1 VPLLQ
6 GEGERLMEAVGDS
19 EEERDCVG
27 EVVATGQ
34 EVEERDCVGETLLL
48 GVTRATLTVGVCDC
62 DSEALAV
69 LQRVGEPVLDMDTVV
84 LREGVFVRE
93 ATPLREKVR
102 VAEAQAE
109 LETDM
114 LKVALPQGR
123 GVVVAHWL
131 VEALAQRVGEML
143 AVPEGHW
150 LTLGAREGVEVA
162 LAQAEARGEGVAQGV
177 ALLLGLVSTL

>member
-1 VPLLQ
+1 
-6 GEGERLMEAVGDS
+6 M
-19 EEERDCVG
+19 
-27 EVVATGQ
+27 
-34 EVEERDCVGETLLL
+34 
-48 GVTRATLTVGVCDC
+48 
-62 DSEALAV
+62 
-69 LQRVGEPVLDMDTVV
+69 QRVGEPVLDIDTLV

-93 ATPLREKVR
+93 STPPLREKVR
-102 VAEAQAE
+102 MTEAQAE

-114 LKVALPQGR
+114 LKVVLPQGEC
-123 GVVVAHWL
+123 VVMAHWL
-131 VEALAQRVGEML
+131 VVTLAQRVGERQ